1 MRGRITLQVIED
13 IPCYTSVEL
22 LEKHN
27 CDICAHGGMAMY
39 CQLHSLEYYYYADDF
54 AANAD
59 GVDSYATVKTAG
71 KYRYKM
77 PSTMYGPLIGFTV
90 VREYKRTEGVST
102 TDLLR
107 RYNCF
112 F

>member
-1 MRGRITLQVIED
+1 MEVWLCIV
-13 IPCYTSVEL
+13 
-22 LEKHN
+22 N
-27 CDICAHGGMAMY
+27 
-39 CQLHSLEYYYYADDF
+39 LHTTTAWNNYYYYADDF

-71 KYRYKM
+71 KYR
-77 PSTMYGPLIGFTV
+77 
-90 VREYKRTEGVST
+90 EYKRTEGVST
-102 TDLLR
+102 THLLR

>member
-1 MRGRITLQVIED
+1 V
-13 IPCYTSVEL
+13 TSVHMEVWL
-22 LEKHN
+22 CIVN
-27 CDICAHGGMAMY
+27 
-39 CQLHSLEYYYYADDF
+39 LHTTTAWNNYYYYADDF

-71 KYRYKM
+71 KYRYKI